1 MPIGD
6 IAEGLF
12 EFVFRIIKQILVE
25 LVFEILIKGPGYLL
39 AKLFTFKRTKEIDPD
54 SLWVV
59 FLGLLFWA
67 IVGFTIYSLFYSNGT
82 VE

>member
-39 AKLFTFKRTKEIDPD
+39 AKLFTFKRT
-54 SLWVV
+54 
-59 FLGLLFWA
+59 
-67 IVGFTIYSLFYSNGT
+67 
-82 VE
+82 